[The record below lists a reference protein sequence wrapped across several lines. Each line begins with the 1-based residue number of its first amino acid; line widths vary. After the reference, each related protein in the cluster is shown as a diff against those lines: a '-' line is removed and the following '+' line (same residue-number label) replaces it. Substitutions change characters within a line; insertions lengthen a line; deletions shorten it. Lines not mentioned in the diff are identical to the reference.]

1 MNLARIEVVEDRTAD
16 SRCDE
21 GFLKLRR
28 LLVRNVYEDGS
39 TSPSYP
45 CDLVRRPGSDAVVA
59 VLYEIDAAGRVQVLL
74 REAARVPVYLRR
86 HETFVHPDPREY
98 LSVLEVVA
106 GIVEADDPPG
116 PAGFQR
122 RAAAEAREEA
132 GLDVAPER
140 FEPLGGETFASPGTS
155 DEKLYFV
162 AGATPLEIGPVTG
175 DGSTMEEWGRLHRL
189 ELGEAIAAC
198 RDGRIPDMK
207 TEVALLRLA
216 DRLGYLPQL
225 GLHARDLPP
234 ELAERYRAPGLD
246 ESKPGESKPGE
257 SNSGEAP

>member
-1 MNLARIEVVEDRTAD
+1 MDLTAIEVVEDRTAR

-21 GFLKLRR
+21 GFLVLRR
-28 LLVRNVYEDGS
+28 LVVRNVYSDGRKS
-39 TSPSYP
+39 RSYP
-45 CDLVRRPGSDAVVA
+45 CDVVRRPGSDAVVA
-59 VLYEIDAAGRVQVLL
+59 VLYEVDAEGRVQVLL
-74 REAARVPVYLRR
+74 REAARVPIYLRR
-86 HETFVHPDPREY
+86 NTTFVHPDPREY
-98 LSVLEVVA
+98 LSILEVVA

-116 PAGFQR
+116 HAGLQR

-132 GLDVAPER
+132 GLDTAPEA
-140 FEPLGGETFASPGTS
+140 FAPLGGETFASPGTS

-162 AGATPLEIGPVTG
+162 AGSAPLGSADPKG
-175 DGSTMEEWGRLHRL
+175 DGSVMEEWARLHRM

-225 GLHARDLPP
+225 GLYARDLPP
-234 ELAERYRAPGLD
+234 ELAAQHRAPGLD
-246 ESKPGESKPGE
+246 
-257 SNSGEAP
+257 APPAGGAS